1 MTTMKIRFLSLAVL
15 FIIVLA
21 GCNSKEEARQT
32 IQKAEKELYGE
43 NDEMDFEKEKVDK
56 AIDAYKSY
64 AENYQNDSLAPEYL
78 FKAADL
84 YRLKEEPKKAL
95 DIYQQIRDDHPD
107 FRKAPHCLFLQGFVY
122 ENEIG
127 KMDQAETK
135 YQAFIDSYP
144 DHDLADDARFSLKNL
159 GKSPEDIIDQ
169 FEKSEKE
176 AKATSQNQEGK
187 QNWSPLRSRHA
198 QELKH
203 SLLNLAC
210 TLIVVI
216 LGTSISSIG
225 LFAKIE

>member
-1 MTTMKIRFLSLAVL
+1 MKIRFLSLAML
-15 FIIVLA
+15 FTIVLA

-32 IQKAEKELYGE
+32 IQQAEKELYGK
-43 NDEMDFEKEKVDK
+43 NDQMDFKEKKVDK
-56 AIDAYKSY
+56 AIDAYQSF

-95 DIYQQIRDDHPD
+95 DIYQKIRDDHPD

-127 KMDQAETK
+127 NMDKAKTK

-144 DHDLADDARFSLKNL
+144 EHDLADDARFSLKNL

-169 FEKSEKE
+169 FEKSEQE
-176 AKATSQNQEGK
+176 AKATSQKQESK
-187 QNWSPLRSRHA
+187 QN
-198 QELKH
+198 
-203 SLLNLAC
+203 
-210 TLIVVI
+210 
-216 LGTSISSIG
+216 
-225 LFAKIE
+225 